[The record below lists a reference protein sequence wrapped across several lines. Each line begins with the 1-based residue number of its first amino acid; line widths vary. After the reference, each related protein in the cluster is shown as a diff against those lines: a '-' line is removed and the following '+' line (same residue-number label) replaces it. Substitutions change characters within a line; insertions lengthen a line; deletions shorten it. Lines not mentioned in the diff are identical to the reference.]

1 MKARR
6 RYTSEFKQQAVDL
19 VENGRPVPEVAMDLE
34 IEADLVYRWRR
45 EREAQLPQ
53 ATQVGSGA
61 QRAVGEEG
69 TADELRRLRAEN
81 AQLKSEN
88 IILKKAAVIL
98 GTEPQ
103 PKITK

>member
-34 IEADLVYRWRR
+34 I
-45 EREAQLPQ
+45 
-53 ATQVGSGA
+53 
-61 QRAVGEEG
+61 EEG